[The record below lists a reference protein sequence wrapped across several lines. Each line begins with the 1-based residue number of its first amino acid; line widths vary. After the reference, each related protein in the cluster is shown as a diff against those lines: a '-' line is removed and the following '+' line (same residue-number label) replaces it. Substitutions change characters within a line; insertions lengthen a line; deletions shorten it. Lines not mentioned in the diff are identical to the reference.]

1 MPSVLRSAGAFSL
14 CVLILALPCC
24 GSSSN
29 QHGAPTFPPEPC
41 QALTSDGGG
50 VTIGSGIPGD
60 PAIPIEALSY
70 RSRPQLFTS
79 HTYMV
84 VAGTPQASAA
94 ACEVL
99 KAGGNAVDAA
109 IAAQMMLGL
118 TEPFASGAGGGAFL
132 LYYDARTGTVQSY
145 DGRETAPATATEN
158 YLRFVDDATDLT
170 SPVPTP
176 RASGRSIGTPG
187 VLRMLELA
195 HQDHGKVNWADLFTP
210 AIELAT
216 TGFPISGRLAGAI
229 LLNRDPLLLDAEATA
244 TYFNADRTAKPMGT
258 VLRVPNYAATL
269 TAIARGGADAFYT
282 GDIAQAIVDKI
293 HATAGAAGAPVTP
306 GTTTLAD
313 LAAYQ
318 AKRRDPI
325 CIAYRS
331 HEVCGMP
338 PPTSGG
344 LAVAQTLGILE
355 NFDLSGDGPAPG
367 DRDGGVPQVAGV
379 HLVAEAERL
388 AYADRDKY
396 VADTDFVPLPGGS
409 PAMMLDNAYL
419 EMRSTLISTTA
430 SLGTAPAGNLGTT
443 MLGVDRTPEHGTTQI
458 SIIDGEGNAV
468 AMTSSVESPFGSYH
482 MTRGVILNNQLT
494 DFSAVPTDGSGAPIA
509 NRVAAGKRPRSSMS
523 PTLVFQRTA
532 AGSRGPLVMATGSP
546 GGAAIIQYV
555 VKTLVG
561 TLDWGLDAQ
570 QSASLVDFGAAN
582 DPTTNVGGENP
593 DIGAANQGASGSLVT
608 GLRALGHTVSVAA
621 QTSGIA
627 TVVRMPDGSLAGG
640 ADPRRDAVVLGDLI
654 APAVH

>member
-1 MPSVLRSAGAFSL
+1 MLAVLRIAGAISL
-14 CVLILALPCC
+14 RVLILALPCC
-24 GSSSN
+24 GSSPN

-41 QALTSDGGG
+41 QALTHDGGG
-50 VTIGSGIPGD
+50 VTVGSGIPGD
-60 PAIPIEALSY
+60 PAIPIAALFY

-79 HTYMV
+79 HTYMAI
-84 VAGTPQASAA
+84 AGTPQASAA

-118 TEPFASGAGGGAFL
+118 TEPFASGVGGGAFL
-132 LYYDARTGTVQSY
+132 LYYDAQTGTVQAY
-145 DGRETAPATATEN
+145 DGRETAPAAATEN

-195 HQDHGKVNWADLFTP
+195 HQDHGKVNWTDLFTP

-216 TGFPISGRLAGAI
+216 TGFPISGRLANAI
-229 LLNRDPLLLDAEATA
+229 LLNQAPLLLDTEATA
-244 TYFNADRTAKPMGT
+244 TYLNADQTPKSMGT
-258 VLRVPNYAATL
+258 VLHVPNYAATL
-269 TAIARGGADAFYT
+269 TAIAHGGANALYT
-282 GDIAQAIVDKI
+282 GELAQAIVDKI
-293 HATAGAAGAPVTP
+293 HATMGASGTPITP
-306 GTTTLAD
+306 GVTTLAD

-325 CIAYRS
+325 CIGYRG
-331 HEVCGMP
+331 HQVCGMP

-344 LAVAQTLGILE
+344 IAVAQTLGILE
-355 NFDLSGDGPAPG
+355 NFDLSGDGPAPS

-388 AYADRDKY
+388 AYADRDTY

-409 PAMMLDNAYL
+409 PDTMLDKAYL
-419 EMRSTLISTTA
+419 KRRAALISTTA

-443 MLGVDRTPEHGTTQI
+443 MLGVDRTAEHGTTQI
-458 SIIDGEGNAV
+458 SVIDGEGNAV
-468 AMTSSVESPFGSYH
+468 VMTSSVESQFGSYH

-494 DFSAVPTDGSGAPIA
+494 DFSAVPTDGTGAPIA

-523 PTLVFQRTA
+523 PTLVFERA
-532 AGSRGPLVMATGSP
+532 ADGSRGPLVMATGSP
-546 GGAAIIQYV
+546 GGAVIIQYV

-593 DIGAANQGASGSLVT
+593 DIHAANQGASDPLVT
-608 GLRALGHTVSVAA
+608 GLRALGHTVNVAA

-627 TVVRMPDGSLAGG
+627 TVIRVPDGSLAGG
-640 ADPRRDAVVLGDLI
+640 ADPRRDGVVLGDLI
-654 APAVH
+654 VPAAR